1 MPNGHARVR
10 AGSSTKLDIRLAHE
24 ARVYDYWLG
33 GKDNYP
39 ADRALGDTIAMHIP
53 TIRAMARANRAFL
66 GRAVRYLAGEAGID
80 QFLDIGTGLPGAG
93 NTHEVAQRIDPAARV
108 VYVDNDP
115 LVLAHARALMAS
127 TPQGRIDFLD
137 ADLRDPRAV
146 LDAPVLADTFDP
158 DRPIAILLVAIMM
171 FFRDSD
177 DPHGVVR
184 RLLEA
189 APSGSYLV
197 LTHSTGDFDQRAMAR
212 AAAAAEQAGIAFRPR
227 SREEVESFFAGTE
240 PVEPGVVPIAAW
252 RPETEALAAE
262 PRSAWYWSGVG
273 RKP

>member
-1 MPNGHARVR
+1 MTNGHARVR
-10 AGSSTKLDIRLAHE
+10 AGSSPKLDTGLAHE

-39 ADRALGDTIAMHIP
+39 ADRALGDTIATHIP
-53 TIRAMARANRAFL
+53 AIRDMARANRAFL
-66 GRAVRYLAGEAGID
+66 GRAVRHLAGEAGID
-80 QFLDIGTGLPGAG
+80 QFLDIGTGLPTAG

-127 TPQGRIDFLD
+127 TPQGRIEFLD
-137 ADLRDPRAV
+137 ADLRDPSAV

-177 DPHGVVR
+177 DPHGVVG

-197 LTHSTGDFDQRAMAR
+197 LTHSTGDFDPRAMAR
-212 AAAAAEQAGIAFRPR
+212 AAAAAEHAGIAFRPR
-227 SREEVESFFAGTE
+227 SRDEVESFFAGTAL
-240 PVEPGVVPIAAW
+240 VEPGIVAVDAW
-252 RPETEALAAE
+252 RPDTDAVPAGA
-262 PRSAWYWSGVG
+262 RFAWYWAGVG

>member
-10 AGSSTKLDIRLAHE
+10 AGSSTKLDTSLAHE

-53 TIRAMARANRAFL
+53 AIRDMARANRAFL
-66 GRAVRYLAGEAGID
+66 GRAVRHLAGEAGID
-80 QFLDIGTGLPGAG
+80 QFLDIGAGLPTAG

-127 TPQGRIDFLD
+127 TPQGRIDFLE

-177 DPHGVVR
+177 DPHGVVG

-212 AAAAAEQAGIAFRPR
+212 AAAAAEQAGISFRPR
-227 SREEVESFFAGTE
+227 SREEVESFFAGTQL
-240 PVEPGVVPIAAW
+240 VEPGIVAVDAW
-252 RPETEALAAE
+252 RPDTDAAAAGA
-262 PRSAWYWSGVG
+262 RSAWYWAGVG

>member
-1 MPNGHARVR
+1 MPNGQARAR
-10 AGSSTKLDIRLAHE
+10 AGVSTKLDTGLAHE

-39 ADRALGDTIAMHIP
+39 ADRALGDTVAMHIP
-53 TIRAMARANRAFL
+53 TIREMARANRAFL
-66 GRAVRYLAGEAGID
+66 GRAVGHLAREAGIV
-80 QFLDIGTGLPGAG
+80 QFLDIGTGLPTAG

-137 ADLRDPRAV
+137 ADLRDPHAI
-146 LDAPVLADTFDP
+146 LDAPALADTFDP
-158 DRPIAILLVAIMM
+158 DRPVAILLVAIMM
-171 FFRDSD
+171 FFDDSE
-177 DPHGVVR
+177 DPLGVVG
-184 RLLEA
+184 RLLDA

-197 LTHSTGDFDQRAMAR
+197 LTHFTVDFDPRATAR
-212 AAAAAEQAGIAFRPR
+212 AVAAAKQAGIAFRAR
-227 SREEVESFFAGTE
+227 SRAETESFFTGTE
-240 PVEPGVVPIAAW
+240 IVEPGVVPVDAW
-252 RPETEALAAE
+252 RPDAGAAPAQE
-262 PRSAWYWSGVG
+262 RSAWYWAGVG

>member
-1 MPNGHARVR
+1 MPDGHARVR
-10 AGSSTKLDIRLAHE
+10 AGSSNKLDTTLAHE

-39 ADRALGDTIAMHIP
+39 ADRALADTIATHIP
-53 TIRAMARANRAFL
+53 DIRDMARANRAFL
-66 GRAVRYLAGEAGID
+66 GRAVRHLAGEAGIE
-80 QFLDIGTGLPGAG
+80 QFLDIGTGLPNTG

-115 LVLAHARALMAS
+115 LVLAHARALMTS
-127 TPQGRIDFLD
+127 TPQGRIAFLD
-137 ADLRDPRAV
+137 ADLRDPRAI
-146 LDAPVLADTFDP
+146 LEAPALAETFDP
-158 DRPIAILLVAIMM
+158 DRPMAIMLVAIMM

-177 DPHGVVR
+177 DPYGVVG

-197 LTHSTGDFDQRAMAR
+197 LTHSTADFDPRAMAR
-212 AAAAAEQAGIAFRPR
+212 ATAAAQRAGIAFQPR
-227 SREEVESFFAGTE
+227 SRADTESFFAGTE
-240 PVEPGVVPIAAW
+240 LVYPGVVPVDAW
-252 RPETEALAAE
+252 RPDPGVGADEQ
-262 PRSAWYWSGVG
+262 RSAWYWAGIG